1 MCRAAAPFELL
12 YVLLIA
18 FLMASRI
25 PTYSGKKLGARV
37 PREWV
42 LPLFVLAV
50 ALVLLLIFYP
60 WETLTALVLAYLATI
75 PLGIRRYRRLAAE
88 YEAGRPSASDAPN

>member
-1 MCRAAAPFELL
+1 LV

-18 FLMASRI
+18 FLTASRI
-25 PTYSGKKLGARV
+25 PTFSGKKLGARV
-37 PREWV
+37 SREWV

-60 WETLTALVLAYLATI
+60 WETLTALVLIYLGTI
-75 PLGIRRYRRLAAE
+75 PLGVRHYRRLAWE
-88 YEAGRPSASDAPN
+88 YEASMQKAPAFEGPEPTAEPNP